1 MNYGRFAGSYQF
13 LSRLVFG
20 NALIRA
26 QQEALDGLTSPC
38 NLMIAGGGDGEIL
51 KHLSGL
57 QGELDYVEISEKMVN
72 KAKSKTA
79 RAVHWYTEDIFSFKT
94 HRKYDVIFLP
104 FLLDNFTTGQ
114 CTMLMPRIHH
124 MLKENGQLIV
134 VDFTENPSLI
144 QKGLLQLMYSFFKR
158 FGALEVRSLPAME
171 ESILSAGFSK
181 TGTVRNFHGFI
192 ETKRF
197 SLLVSSSVYHNISWP
212 HTPPGSVQP

>member
-20 NALIRA
+20 RALIQA
-26 QQEALDGLTSPC
+26 QHTALAGLTSPC

-51 KHLSGL
+51 KHLPPFEGL
-57 QGELDYVEISEKMVN
+57 LDYVEISEKMVN
-72 KAKSKTA
+72 KAKSKTTLPVNW
-79 RAVHWYTEDIFSFKT
+79 AVEDIFCFKT

-104 FLLDNFTTGQ
+104 FLLDNFTNRQ
-114 CTMLMPRIHH
+114 CAMLMPRLQN

-134 VDFTENPSLI
+134 VDFTESPSLI
-144 QKGLLQLMYSFFKR
+144 QKGILLFMYAFFKW
-158 FGALEVRSLPAME
+158 FGALEVNALPAME

-181 TGTVRNFHGFI
+181 PLTVKNFHGFI

-197 SLLVSSSVYHNISWP
+197 FK
-212 HTPPGSVQP
+212 